1 MNNTLHFDEADI
13 INIITCKQ
21 YRNQHIATKLIDYCI
36 EKHNLK
42 ALNLEVNINNP
53 AVNFYLKNGFKII
66 RKIPK
71 YYNND
76 DAYFMKRVIK

>member
-1 MNNTLHFDEADI
+1 MTIQKNDEV
-13 INIITCKQ
+13 K
-21 YRNQHIATKLIDYCI
+21 K
-36 EKHNLK
+36 
-42 ALNLEVNINNP
+42 
-53 AVNFYLKNGFKII
+53 I